1 MFEMKKASLLQY
13 SHILQAVDYQYFY
26 QYLELMQI
34 QHFLM
39 QEVLC
44 QLQLAKCLHDRQ
56 YFLRFHHPLGL
67 CSQLLTSTIALQRD
81 FSLLLLAVLAVTV
94 QENLQVFLL
103 TLLCFDVMISSFRPE
118 EAVRYCYRQLG
129 QDQMSMLVLC
139 GQELLYSAC
148 ILQVGILTL
157 NNQVGNVPYIL

>member
-1 MFEMKKASLLQY
+1 
-13 SHILQAVDYQYFY
+13 
-26 QYLELMQI
+26 
-34 QHFLM
+34 M